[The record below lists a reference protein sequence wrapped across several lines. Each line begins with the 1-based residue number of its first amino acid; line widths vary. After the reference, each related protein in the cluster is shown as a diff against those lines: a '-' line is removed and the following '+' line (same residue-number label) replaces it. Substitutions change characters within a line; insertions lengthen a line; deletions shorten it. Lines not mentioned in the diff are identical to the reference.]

1 MTSQEI
7 FENLETKFGDQIIDL
22 TENVDP
28 WIRVKP
34 EAIADVCQYMLTDSD
49 LDFESLMC
57 LSGVDY
63 EDHMTVVYNLGSY
76 AKKHKITLKV
86 EGGREDPKVP
96 TVEAVWRVANWH
108 AREAYDMYGIVFEGH
123 SDLRR
128 ILCPDDWE
136 GWPLRKD
143 YKVQEYYRGMKVE
156 V

>member
-1 MTSQEI
+1 MTPQEI

-86 EGGREDPKVP
+86 EVGREEPKVP

-108 AREAYDMYGIVFEGH
+108 EREAYDMYGIVFEGH

>member
-7 FENLETKFGDQIIDL
+7 FEKLETKFGDQIIDL

-86 EGGREDPKVP
+86 EVGREEPKVP

-108 AREAYDMYGIVFEGH
+108 EREAYDMYGIVFEGH